1 MTLNVQ
7 GVGWS
12 VDVQQIITD
21 IRLTVEAGAFVGLLG
36 PNGSGKSTLLRC
48 IYRSL
53 KPDAGTILLDTENLL
68 AMPPRE
74 AARRMAVVLQE
85 SQLQFDF
92 TVQEMVL
99 MGRIPHKSAFDPD
112 TNADWEIVANALAQ
126 VNMLDLAERSFGTLS
141 GGEKQRVLIARAL
154 TQQSQF
160 LVLDEPTNHLDIRY
174 QLEILD
180 IVRGLRVTTLTALH
194 DLNLAALYCNQL
206 YVLSAGHVVAS
217 GTPEKV
223 LTADLIYE
231 VYGVWADVATH
242 PVTGKPHITYFPAD
256 VRATP

>member
-1 MTLNVQ
+1 MTLDVQ
-7 GVGWS
+7 DVGWS
-12 VDVQQIITD
+12 VDAQQIITN
-21 IRLTVEAGAFVGLLG
+21 IHLTVEAGAFVGLLG

-53 KPDAGTILLDTENLL
+53 KPDAGTISLDGENLL
-68 AMPPRE
+68 AVPSRE

-85 SQLQFDF
+85 SPVQFDF

-99 MGRIPHKSAFDPD
+99 MGRTPHKSAFDPD
-112 TNADWEIVANALAQ
+112 TANDWEIVVGALAQ
-126 VNMLDLAERSFGTLS
+126 VNMLDSAERSFSTLS

-154 TQQSQF
+154 AQQSQF

-194 DLNLAALYCNQL
+194 DLNLAALYCDRL
-206 YVLSAGHVVAS
+206 YVLSEGHVVAS
-217 GTPEKV
+217 GTPDNV

-231 VYGVWADVATH
+231 VYGVRADVAPH
-242 PVTGKPHITYFPAD
+242 PVTGKPHITYFPAS

>member
-1 MTLNVQ
+1 MTLNVH

-12 VDVQQIITD
+12 VDALNIIDD
-21 IRLTVEAGAFVGLLG
+21 IQLSVETGAFVGLLG

-53 KPDAGTILLDTENLL
+53 KPDAGTISLDGADLL
-68 AMPPRE
+68 AMPPRD

-85 SQLQFDF
+85 TAIQFDF

-99 MGRIPHKSAFDPD
+99 MGRSPHKSAFDPD
-112 TNADWEIVANALAQ
+112 TIDDWEIVADALAQ
-126 VNMLDLAERSFGTLS
+126 VNMLGFNERSFGTLS

-154 TQQSQF
+154 AQQSQF

-180 IVRGLRVTTLTALH
+180 IVRELRVTTLAALH
-194 DLNLAALYCNQL
+194 DLNLAALYCDRL
-206 YVLSAGHVVAS
+206 YVLSEGRVVAS
-217 GTPEKV
+217 GAPDEV
-223 LTADLIYE
+223 VTADLIYE
-231 VYGVWADVATH
+231 VYGVRADVATD
-242 PVTGKPHITYFPAD
+242 PRTGRTHITYFPTR
-256 VRATP
+256 VRTSA

>member
-1 MTLNVQ
+1 MTLKVH

-12 VDVQQIITD
+12 VDAQRIIDD
-21 IRLTVEAGAFVGLLG
+21 IRLSVETGAFVGLLG

-53 KPDAGTILLDTENLL
+53 KPEAGTISLDGADLL
-68 AMPPRE
+68 AMPPRD

-85 SQLQFDF
+85 TPIQFDF

-99 MGRIPHKSAFDPD
+99 MGRSPHKSAFDPD
-112 TNADWEIVANALAQ
+112 TSDDWEIVADALAQ
-126 VNMLDLAERSFGTLS
+126 VNMLDFNERSFGTLS

-154 TQQSQF
+154 AQQSQF

-180 IVRGLRVTTLTALH
+180 IVRELRVTTLAALH
-194 DLNLAALYCNQL
+194 DLNLATLCCDRL
-206 YVLSAGHVVAS
+206 YVLGEGRVVAS
-217 GTPEKV
+217 GAPDEV
-223 LTADLIYE
+223 VTADLIYE
-231 VYGVWADVATH
+231 VYGVRADVSTD
-242 PVTGKPHITYFPAD
+242 PRTGRTHITYFPTSM
-256 VRATP
+256 RASA

>member
-1 MTLNVQ
+1 MTLDVQ

-12 VDVQQIITD
+12 VDAQQIISD
-21 IRLTVEAGAFVGLLG
+21 VQLTVGTGAFVGLLG

-48 IYRSL
+48 VYRSL
-53 KPDAGTILLDTENLL
+53 KPDAGTISLNGEELLSM
-68 AMPPRE
+68 APRE

-85 SQLQFDF
+85 SELQFDF
-92 TVQEMVL
+92 TVQELVL

-112 TNADWEIVANALAQ
+112 STDDWEIVASALAQ
-126 VNMLDLAERSFGTLS
+126 VNMLELAERSFGTLS

-154 TQQSQF
+154 AQQSQF

-174 QLEILD
+174 QLEILE

-194 DLNLAALYCNQL
+194 DLNLSALFCDWL
-206 YVLSAGHVVAS
+206 YVLSKGYVVAA
-217 GTPEKV
+217 GTPNDV

-231 VYGVWADVATH
+231 VYGVTADVAVH
-242 PVTGKPHITYFPAD
+242 PMTGRPHITYFSAGFSQ
-256 VRATP
+256 VR